1 MPIVNIAAYRFVRLT
16 DLPVW
21 KERFEMKTQTLGL
34 RGTILLAHEGI
45 NLFLAGTE
53 EAIDSFVNWLKGLEQ
68 FVDIEIK
75 FSRSEFVPF
84 KRMKVKIRNEIIRM
98 NHPSIHPYEGR
109 APSVDAK
116 TALRW
121 IEQGKDDEGN
131 PIVLLDTR
139 NEFEVQ
145 AGTFK
150 GAQHWGLK
158 KFTEFP
164 SALQSHFDELKGKTV
179 VSFCTGG
186 IRCEKA
192 ALYMQELGLDRVYQ
206 LEGGILKYFE
216 ETGGKG
222 FEGTCFV
229 FDDRQTLD
237 PGLKPKPLS
246 DVTPESDSAQQKAE

>member
-1 MPIVNIAAYRFVRLT
+1 MTMPIVNIAAYRFVRLT

-21 KERFEMKTQTLGL
+21 KERLEMKTQTLGL

-68 FVDIEIK
+68 FADIEIK

-84 KRMKVKIRNEIIRM
+84 KRMKVKIKNEIIRM
-98 NHPSIHPYEGR
+98 IHPSIHPYEGR

-164 SALQSHFDELKGKTV
+164 SALQSH
-179 VSFCTGG
+179 
-186 IRCEKA
+186 
-192 ALYMQELGLDRVYQ
+192 
-206 LEGGILKYFE
+206 
-216 ETGGKG
+216 
-222 FEGTCFV
+222 
-229 FDDRQTLD
+229 
-237 PGLKPKPLS
+237 
-246 DVTPESDSAQQKAE
+246 